1 MSDINVNAMDRA
13 ELERTA
19 NDLDVKFAH
28 NASDE
33 TLRNKLREA
42 LGEPAM
48 PTLEPELPPSH
59 PASETETKQAAPA
72 KEKRFEIIIQT
83 DGKDKQP
90 VPVGVNGKMWA
101 IQRGKNVVVPQS
113 VIEVLRNAV
122 RYEYDPKDMSRT
134 EVLAYPF
141 QIVREVE

>member
-1 MSDINVNAMDRA
+1 MSEVNVNTMDRA
-13 ELERTA
+13 PLEQTA
-19 NDLDVKFAH
+19 NDLGVKFAH
-28 NASDE
+28 NASDD

-42 LGEPAM
+42 LGEPPA
-48 PTLEPELPPSH
+48 PDLNTAPST
-59 PASETETKQAAPA
+59 TEST

-101 IQRGKNVVVPQS
+101 IQRGKNVIVPESVV
-113 VIEVLRNAV
+113 EVLKNAN

>member
-1 MSDINVNAMDRA
+1 MSEVNVNTMDRA
-13 ELERTA
+13 TLEQTA

-42 LGEPAM
+42 LGEP
-48 PTLEPELPPSH
+48 PTPSLEPAPQPAAPEHSTEPS
-59 PASETETKQAAPA
+59 STAPA
-72 KEKRFEIIIQT
+72 KERRFEIIIQT

-101 IQRGKNVVVPQS
+101 IQRGKNVIVPESVV
-113 VIEVLRNAV
+113 EVLKNAN
-122 RYEYDPKDMSRT
+122 RYEYDPEDMSRT

>member
-1 MSDINVNAMDRA
+1 MSEVNVNTMDRA
-13 ELERTA
+13 TLEQTA
-19 NDLDVKFAH
+19 NDLGVKFAH
-28 NASDE
+28 NASDD

-42 LGEPAM
+42 LGEPPA
-48 PTLEPELPPSH
+48 PGLNTAPST
-59 PASETETKQAAPA
+59 TEST

-101 IQRGKNVVVPQS
+101 IQRGKNVIVPESVV
-113 VIEVLRNAV
+113 EVLKNAN

>member
-1 MSDINVNAMDRA
+1 MSEVNVNTMDRA
-13 ELERTA
+13 TLEQTA
-19 NDLDVKFAH
+19 NDLGVKFAH
-28 NASDE
+28 NASDD

-42 LGEPAM
+42 LGEPLA
-48 PTLEPELPPSH
+48 PELNTAPST
-59 PASETETKQAAPA
+59 AEST

-101 IQRGKNVVVPQS
+101 IQRGKNVIVPESVV
-113 VIEVLRNAV
+113 EVLKNAN

>member
-13 ELERTA
+13 ELEQTA

-42 LGEPAM
+42 LGEPPM
-48 PTLEPELPPSH
+48 PSLESQSPPAEQATLSAPPQ
-59 PASETETKQAAPA
+59 PALA
-72 KEKRFEIIIQT
+72 KEKRFEIVIQT

-101 IQRGKNVVVPQS
+101 IQRGKKVVVPQS